1 MNMIKI
7 SLLLSLFSLAAWS
20 GSLAAAP
27 ATEQAKVEMIDF
39 DSLQPRLQM
48 ENDTIYVVNFWAT
61 WCAPCVREIP
71 AFEQLY
77 ANYKDQNLKVLLV
90 SLDFPNHLESRVMP
104 FLEEHQVK
112 SEVVLLDET
121 NPNRW
126 IPLVDES
133 WTGAIPA
140 TIIYSRSF
148 REFYQQEFKYE
159 ELEEIILPLL

>member
-159 ELEEIILPLL
+159 ELEGIILPLL